1 MNVEITISL
10 KTTKANI
17 YMTGNRKAESY
28 DIHTTYAIYM
38 YKALGFNIVPGKG
51 NS

>member
-1 MNVEITISL
+1 MNAEITISL

-17 YMTGNRKAESY
+17 YMTGNREAEPY
-28 DIHTTYAIYM
+28 DTEYAIYM
-38 YKALGFNIVPGKG
+38 YKELGFNIVPGKG